1 MVDKEQIA
9 HMNEPKVQ
17 LRRATPEDAEACGRI
32 FHEAF
37 SGINNQHRFPP
48 EVPAVESALV
58 AALTGT
64 LTR

>member
-9 HMNEPKVQ
+9 YMNRPKVQ
-17 LRRATPEDAEACGRI
+17 LRRATPEDPEACGRI

-37 SGINNQHRFPP
+37 SGINNQHRIPP
-48 EVPAVESALV
+48 EVPTVESALV
-58 AALTGT
+58 ATLTGT

>member
-9 HMNEPKVQ
+9 YMYRPKVQ
-17 LRRATPEDAEACGRI
+17 LHRATPEDAEACGRI

-37 SGINNQHRFPP
+37 SGINNQHRFSP
-48 EVPAVESALV
+48 EVPTVESALV
-58 AALTGT
+58 ATLTGR